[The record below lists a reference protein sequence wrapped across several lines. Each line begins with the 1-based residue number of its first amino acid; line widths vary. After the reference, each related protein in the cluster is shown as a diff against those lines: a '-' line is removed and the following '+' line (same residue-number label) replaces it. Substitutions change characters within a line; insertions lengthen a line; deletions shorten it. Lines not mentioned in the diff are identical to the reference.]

1 MNVWDKKIKVEDN
14 SYFNFNEPIINV
26 RKNNKNKFIH
36 IDLFSGCGGFSCG
49 FEQSGFITE
58 LAIDI
63 HRPSIET
70 IQMNHKNTSTVL
82 GDIRKINPNKII
94 DLISNLEA
102 KIVITAGVPCQGFS
116 RSNRKRN
123 DDDERNFYFREF
135 LKFTK
140 IIQPDAVIVEN
151 VSGIASAK
159 DGYFINTISNEI
171 ENLGFKVSTSILN
184 SADYGV
190 PQIRK
195 RFFFVGVKSSYNWL
209 FPSKTHNQNNYVTV
223 KDAILGDLPTLENNQ
238 IKKTYISKPTNKF
251 QLLIRGNQ
259 KEILNHKSPNHP
271 YKTIEMINKTKPGK
285 PMYDSF
291 KQRIRLNKHLPSPTQ
306 ICGGIRPQFQFGH
319 PTESRGL
326 SIRERARIQT
336 FPDSYFFSGGI
347 VQGRVQTGNAVP
359 VFVSRKLAEQLINLF
374 RGETLNGEQGIQ
386 KNLDLF
392 NRAKVN
398 YKIKFV
404 N

>member
-1 MNVWDKKIKVEDN
+1 MDVWDKKIKVQDN
-14 SYFNFNEPIINV
+14 SYFNFNEPIINLK
-26 RKNNKNKFIH
+26 RNKKNKFIH

-94 DLISNLEA
+94 DLISNFEA

-209 FPSKTHNQNNYVTV
+209 FPSKTHNQNNMPPL
-223 KDAILGDLPTLENNQ
+223 KILL
-238 IKKTYISKPTNKF
+238 
-251 QLLIRGNQ
+251 
-259 KEILNHKSPNHP
+259 
-271 YKTIEMINKTKPGK
+271 
-285 PMYDSF
+285 
-291 KQRIRLNKHLPSPTQ
+291 
-306 ICGGIRPQFQFGH
+306 
-319 PTESRGL
+319 
-326 SIRERARIQT
+326 
-336 FPDSYFFSGGI
+336 
-347 VQGRVQTGNAVP
+347 
-359 VFVSRKLAEQLINLF
+359 
-374 RGETLNGEQGIQ
+374 
-386 KNLDLF
+386 
-392 NRAKVN
+392 
-398 YKIKFV
+398 
-404 N
+404 